1 MGEVTYGSLPPG
13 RYTLKVIATNKDGS
27 WEAEPLVYSFTVLTP
42 FYQTPWFIAFVF
54 LILVAAILFGV
65 MYRVRSRVA
74 KVMEVERIRQREQET
89 LRKEIARDFHD
100 EMGNQLTRI
109 INYVSLLKLS
119 SNGHENGNGHANGL
133 GELFN
138 KVEASAKN
146 LYTGTRDFIWAI
158 DPLNDEL
165 SQLFI
170 HLRDFGVKLFEEK
183 SINFRAFN
191 NVRDSVRLPY
201 GFSREA
207 NLVFKEAMTNAFKH
221 SQAKNVTLTMSKA
234 DDSFCL
240 ELSDDGVGFSYSAIS
255 MNGLKNIR
263 GRAERIKAILSVDG
277 GPGAGTKITLKFGA
291 GIKEKKKVK

>member
-1 MGEVTYGSLPPG
+1 
-13 RYTLKVIATNKDGS
+13 
-27 WEAEPLVYSFTVLTP
+27 
-42 FYQTPWFIAFVF
+42 
-54 LILVAAILFGV
+54 

-74 KVMEVERIRQREQET
+74 KVMEVERIRQKEQEN

-119 SNGHENGNGHANGL
+119 SNGNNSNGHGTHDSGSGNGHSHPNGL

-138 KVEASAKN
+138 KVEASAKH

-158 DPLNDEL
+158 DPVNDEL

-183 SINFRAFN
+183 GINFRAN
-191 NVRDSVRLPY
+191 SNVRDSVKLPY

-207 NLVFKEAMTNAFKH
+207 NLIFKEAMTNAFKH
-221 SQAKNVTLTMSKA
+221 SQAKNVTLAMSKTG
-234 DDSFCL
+234 DYFKM
-240 ELSDDGVGFSYSAIS
+240 ELTDDGVGFSYSTIT
-255 MNGLKNIR
+255 MNGLKNIK
-263 GRAERIKAILSVDG
+263 GRAERIKANLVLE
-277 GPGAGTKITLKFGA
+277 GAPQEGTKVILTFSLT
-291 GIKEKKKVK
+291 KKQNHYVKP

>member
-1 MGEVTYGSLPPG
+1 
-13 RYTLKVIATNKDGS
+13 
-27 WEAEPLVYSFTVLTP
+27 
-42 FYQTPWFIAFVF
+42 
-54 LILVAAILFGV
+54 
-65 MYRVRSRVA
+65 MYRIRSRVA
-74 KVMEVERIRQREQET
+74 KVMETERIRQKEQES

-109 INYVSLLKLS
+109 INYVSLLKLTVGQNGSNGNGS
-119 SNGHENGNGHANGL
+119 SNGNGRDHHENGYGHLNGL

-158 DPLNDEL
+158 DPVNDEL

-183 SINFRAFN
+183 GIIFRAN
-191 NVRDSVRLPY
+191 NTVRESYKLPY

-207 NLVFKEAMTNAFKH
+207 NLIFKEAMTNAFKH
-221 SQAKNVTLTMSKA
+221 SQATNVTLNLSRRGE
-234 DDSFCL
+234 DFII
-240 ELSDDGVGFSYSAIS
+240 ELTDDGVGFSYSAIT

-263 GRAERIKAILSVDG
+263 GRAEKINATLNIEGAPQEGTKVILSFNLRMK
-277 GPGAGTKITLKFGA
+277 TKPKQY
-291 GIKEKKKVK
+291 VKL